1 MGLVD
6 APTLDD
12 IGRQGG
18 GQHLQKRKK
27 KKKNAPILS
36 YPQNKSP
43 KNRSYRT
50 HISYSS
56 TPLSVNITVNGLF
69 KPSTKQAFVDV
80 LDAQQ
85 NMPSGK
91 DTYGDKIN
99 ITVDEAK
106 QLWTSYVLHIPLAP
120 E

>member
-6 APTLDD
+6 ALTLDD
-12 IGRQGG
+12 IGCQGG

-27 KKKNAPILS
+27 NAPILS
-36 YPQNKSP
+36 HPQNKPP

-120 E
+120 EY